1 VTVERFIEGRKVD
14 LLQLAR
20 EKLGFARSS
29 GGYTAHSSYRY
40 DGKDQGASE
49 GHSLPSALSRAK
61 PCGHLHIVRRFIVT
75 AFFTV
80 VFVRELALTAHG
92 DQVYATLGSDD
103 FSIGSDAAGGDVRY
117 KGTQSLHIAAH
128 GKFVRYSAHVAYTR
142 TERGNASKAKATYVA
157 DVLPTGELASTADDD
172 PNYLTVLNQPFAA
185 QLDTQTLAD
194 LTHLRKP
201 LPFEFPSPFTGSSL
215 HGFLQHRSGGAFGK
229 RRSVAVRFEA
239 AGTMRGAD
247 GPRARRQDR
256 DARHRLLRFRQR
268 PVARARND
276 GHDLRDPVQSCR
288 ERSRTHR
295 LRPEHACA
303 TAALSALGVPQ
314 RRSQK
319 PAVSLPRV
327 RGRIARTRS
336 HRS

>member
-1 VTVERFIEGRKVD
+1 
-14 LLQLAR
+14 
-20 EKLGFARSS
+20 
-29 GGYTAHSSYRY
+29 
-40 DGKDQGASE
+40 
-49 GHSLPSALSRAK
+49 
-61 PCGHLHIVRRFIVT
+61 VRRFIVT

-239 AGTMRGAD
+239 AGTMRGAL
-247 GPRARRQDR
+247 PDR
-256 DARHRLLRFRQR
+256 T
-268 PVARARND
+268 
-276 GHDLRDPVQSCR
+276 DLV
-288 ERSRTHR
+288 
-295 LRPEHACA
+295 L
-303 TAALSALGVPQ
+303 V
-314 RRSQK
+314 
-319 PAVSLPRV
+319 
-327 RGRIARTRS
+327 GRIAMRGTAYYDSVSALLLALETTVTISGTLSNHAAKDPVRIVYARS
-336 HRS
+336 MRALPPP